1 MPSHATHR
9 VTSKVRALLSWL
21 CRGQY
26 LVVALCV
33 ALLVV
38 DIGFVLL
45 HVVAAFCFPENRL
58 LYIDVDRS
66 YAEIF
71 QAVKYVMAAVFLGCA
86 AVVGRAWPL
95 IFWIPV
101 FLGFLVTDLLEVHER
116 VGRYLGQALPSAMWG
131 ERSQDVWE
139 LCVYLLGAAVMAVV
153 VGFGYRLGSSGVR
166 WAFRVM
172 GMLIVFFVVFGMGA
186 DFLHSLLPRTSM
198 GADMMMLV
206 EDGGEMLVVSGF
218 MVFVARLVT
227 VSPLL
232 NGPQKELAVQ
242 SSRQ

>member
-1 MPSHATHR
+1 MPSHTAHR
-9 VTSKVRALLSWL
+9 VIVKVRAFLSWL

-26 LVVALCV
+26 LVMALCA
-33 ALLVV
+33 ALLIV
-38 DIGFVLL
+38 DIGFVIL

-71 QAVKYVMAAVFLGCA
+71 QAVKYVIAMVFLCCA
-86 AVVGRAWPL
+86 AIAGRAWAL
-95 IFWIPV
+95 VFWVPV
-101 FLGFLVTDLLEVHER
+101 FLGFLITDLLEMHER
-116 VGRYLGQALPSAMWG
+116 AGKYLGRVLPSEVWG

-153 VGFGYRLGSSGVR
+153 VGFGYRFASSAVR

-172 GMLIVFFVVFGMGA
+172 GVLILFFVVFGLGA
-186 DFLHSLLPRTSM
+186 DFLHSLLPRTSL

-206 EDGGEMLVVSGF
+206 EDGGEMLAVSGF
-218 MVFVARLVT
+218 VVFVARLVT

-232 NGPQKELAVQ
+232 NGSQKELAI
-242 SSRQ
+242 